1 GFETWVLVQ
10 NPGTE
15 TATVDLT
22 FMTDEG
28 LVNGPSLE
36 IDGGR
41 RKSINVA
48 EHVQTFN
55 VSTRVDSTEPVV
67 AERAMYYGI

>member
-1 GFETWVLVQ
+1 VQ

-28 LVNGPSLE
+28 LVNGPTLNLE
-36 IDGGR
+36 GGSR
-41 RKSINVA
+41 QSVNVA
-48 EHVQTFN
+48 STVQTYN

-67 AERAMYYGI
+67 AERAMYYGL